1 VSETTTIRRGERC
14 RIYPENGQPGGFRKI
29 GGACRLLH
37 NVALE
42 QRRTYSRRGRYI
54 GYHEQ
59 AAQLAELKEAYPFF
73 AEVPHHCLQQVL
85 RDLDTAFQRFFK
97 GQAGYPKPKRK
108 RDGGDSFR
116 FPDPAQF
123 RIWVGDNGNAW
134 LTLPKF
140 GKRKDDL
147 GEIRMRM
154 HRPLPPGARVKSIT
168 ISQEAEWWYA
178 SLNYEAEVNAPV
190 PHLGEA
196 VGGDMGVAVPLM
208 LSTGET
214 FDVPKQTER
223 ELERLRRLEKS
234 LARKKRGSR
243 NREKA
248 RRALARHHAKVRRRR
263 RDALRKIAATVAKNH
278 GFIVLE
284 DLNVKNMT
292 ASASG
297 TVEEPGTNV
306 AQKAGL
312 NRAILEI
319 GWYTLYLFLKE
330 AAEKHGGRVLL
341 VPPHHTS
348 QTCPDPKCGHV
359 SPANRAERSTF
370 ACVACGHEGHADHVA
385 AKNILARGLEM
396 VQAEADESQS
406 AKAAKPRKQKTSKK
420 TVAGGL
426 PAPACGDLG
435 AARSAKQ
442 EGRPARA
449 GGSELHP

>member
-1 VSETTTIRRGERC
+1 MTIRRGERC
-14 RIYPENGQPGGFRKI
+14 RIYPDLAQPSGLRRI
-29 GGACRLLH
+29 GGACRLLW
-37 NVALE
+37 NIALE
-42 QRRTYSRRGRYI
+42 QRRTFSRRGRHI

-73 AEVPHHCLQQVL
+73 VEVPHHCLQQTL

-97 GQAGYPKPKRK
+97 GEAGYPKPKRK
-108 RDGGDSFR
+108 RDGGDTFR
-116 FPDPAQF
+116 FPDPSQF

-147 GEIRMRM
+147 GEIRMVM
-154 HRPLPPGARVKSIT
+154 HRPLPAGARVKSIT

-208 LSTGET
+208 LSTGES

-263 RDALRKIAATVAKNH
+263 RDSLRKIAATVAKNH
-278 GFIVLE
+278 GLIVLE
-284 DLNVKNMT
+284 DLNIKNMT
-292 ASASG
+292 ASAAG
-297 TVEEPGTNV
+297 TVEESGTNV

-319 GWYTLYLFLKE
+319 GWYMLYLFIKE
-330 AAEKHGGRVLL
+330 AAEKVGGRVLL
-341 VPPHHTS
+341 VPPQHTS
-348 QTCPDPKCGHV
+348 QACPNPACGHV
-359 SPANRAERSTF
+359 SPDNRAERAKFT
-370 ACVACGHEGHADHVA
+370 CVECGHEGHADHVA
-385 AKNILARGLEM
+385 SRNILARGLEM
-396 VQAEADESQS
+396 LLAQADDSQS
-406 AKAAKPRKQKTSKK
+406 VEAAKPRKLRKSKK

-426 PAPACGDLG
+426 SAPACGDLG
-435 AARSAKQ
+435 AARSVRQ

-449 GGSELHP
+449 GGSELAL